1 MNAASSI
8 QPLVWSRSRWI
19 TTGTVILVGQLIL
32 VFVLSAKVA
41 PPSPPASPTS
51 RFSLLTFPPA
61 GAGDREGALG
71 VDPAQLALVN
81 ARGFTGPVWRRLPKF
96 GPDTAVWAEPPR
108 WLASG
113 PQALV
118 GAVGKDPAPAAQP
131 SLAGLNRPQPATVSN
146 PVVQEPLQSRSVVR
160 VEGQLARRPW
170 LNAKDPPSW
179 PGTEVLQPT
188 TIQITVDRDGSVLS
202 ATFLTRSGLAAA
214 DEWALAQGRSARF
227 EPAADAKSKAIA
239 WGRLVFQWRV
249 VPPPGSPS

>member
-1 MNAASSI
+1 M
-8 QPLVWSRSRWI
+8 
-19 TTGTVILVGQLIL
+19 ILAGQLVL

-41 PPSPPASPTS
+41 PPPPPAPPAS
-51 RFSLLTFPPA
+51 RFSLLTFPGTGNPERDA
-61 GAGDREGALG
+61 SPGD
-71 VDPAQLALVN
+71 DPAQLALVN

-108 WLASG
+108 WLAPG
-113 PQALV
+113 PQAVVSSV
-118 GAVGKDPAPAAQP
+118 GNAPAPAAQP
-131 SLAGLNRPQPATVSN
+131 SLAGLNRPQPAMASN
-146 PVVQEPLQSRSVVR
+146 PAVREPLQSRSVVR

-170 LNAKDPPSW
+170 LNTKEPPSW

-214 DEWALAQGRSARF
+214 DDWALAQGRSARF
-227 EPAADAKSKAIA
+227 EPVADGKSKALA

-249 VPPPGSPS
+249 VPPPGNPS